1 LTGVAAIRTGDRV
14 VVREPRAEDA
24 PDFISRVR
32 ASVALH
38 RGLAA
43 PPGYAAAFD
52 AYLARCGEENFVGM
66 LVCHREDGRILGVAN
81 LSQIFR
87 GPFQNAFLGYYAFA
101 GGTGHGW
108 MTEGI
113 GLALDHAF
121 HDLGLHRVEAN
132 VQPGNDASVALLR
145 RLGFSREGFSPRY
158 LKIAGRWRDHER
170 WAILAEEWTGRW
182 RRPAEPG

>member
-1 LTGVAAIRTGDRV
+1 MPVAIRTGDRV
-14 VVREPRAEDA
+14 LIREPRSEDV
-24 PDFISRVR
+24 PEFIDRVR

-43 PPGYAAAFD
+43 PPGHTAAFD
-52 AYLARCGEENFVGM
+52 AYLARCRDEDFVGT
-66 LVCHREDGRILGVAN
+66 LVCRRDDGRILGVAN
-81 LSQIFR
+81 LSEIVR
-87 GPFQNAFLGYYAFA
+87 GPFQNAFLGYYAFS
-101 GGTGHGW
+101 GGTGRGW
-108 MTEGI
+108 MTEGVH
-113 GLALDHAF
+113 LLVDHAF
-121 HDLGLHRVEAN
+121 HDLELHRVEAN
-132 VQPGNDASVALLR
+132 VQPENGPSIALLR